1 MTSNNKRP
9 RLEHR
14 DSVSSDNAN
23 KPQLTRACKFHCLLC
38 SSHQKADPAAG
49 AECKK
54 HKIKCFVQPGETAC
68 NKCVKSGIACIPH
81 NFAQKFLDED
91 TTWKAEANATLA
103 QLKAAVQHLLE
114 LNNLPKLEVFI
125 ESEFP
130 IVSAATVR
138 TLSPSTTHTNG
149 IVPGNFISEGPSA
162 DRHEDDSDL
171 VPLPMNNLYNLT
183 EPAKSRLIRVDP
195 ADANGPDFISRG
207 VVSIAEA
214 EYLFQHFLHHINPLL
229 WDGVLCAHRNLQDAR
244 QSSSLL
250 VATVLT
256 VAALHLPNREQSL
269 HATYDAF
276 VSLMRGSCM
285 LRSQNLDDI
294 RGLCIGAFY
303 LTSLS
308 WALCSRAVRVATEMN
323 LHKSSL
329 QFSRGSMEAY
339 ERVRLW
345 YVLYCCDHQF
355 ALAYGRPPM
364 MHEDAAIRNAEK
376 LLTSG
381 LSSKGD
387 WKLVAQVELFRIL
400 ASSYFMYGCDP
411 DLELTGSDFEMLQ
424 SFNISVDQWRLQ
436 YQPKDIS
443 IMSQG
448 LEPLKGTTL
457 YYHLARFQLNS
468 ISLRGISARSSEFN
482 MCWDR
487 KEAANNAIVA
497 ATSALRLIIEDSDLR
512 DALIG
517 MPIFAHAMIAVCAS
531 FLIKMAVV
539 YGVSDIRYSRKL
551 VLPRD
556 LSSHGLNFYT
566 KDALCTVESL
576 VLVLK
581 PVADNASQRHVA
593 RQVITGLEELLQR
606 FAKDRESDIFV
617 YSPSSGAEQ
626 PTGAIMRDDTQ
637 LSTATGDSLFA
648 PEVAN
653 KTQSTFVFTND
664 DQTQNATQ
672 LSDLESIRQDP
683 FDLLGDLDWRFNDSF
698 LWGIEAGA
706 PYI

>member
-1 MTSNNKRP
+1 MCLQITLTSHSSHEP
-9 RLEHR
+9 
-14 DSVSSDNAN
+14 VS
-23 KPQLTRACKFHCLLC
+23 FHCLLC
-38 SSHQKADPAAG
+38 SSLQKADLAAG

-68 NKCVKSGIACIPH
+68 NKCVKSGITCVPH

-91 TTWKAEANATLA
+91 TTWKAEANTTLA

-114 LNNLPKLEVFI
+114 LNNLPKLGVFI
-125 ESEFP
+125 ESDFP
-130 IVSAATVR
+130 IVSSATLR

-149 IVPGNFISEGPSA
+149 IMPGNFISEGPSA

-195 ADANGPDFISRG
+195 ADVNGPDFISRG

-329 QFSRGSMEAY
+329 QFSRGSIDAY

-364 MHEDAAIRNAEK
+364 MHEDAVIIKCR
-376 LLTSG
+376 
-381 LSSKGD
+381 
-387 WKLVAQVELFRIL
+387 
-400 ASSYFMYGCDP
+400 
-411 DLELTGSDFEMLQ
+411 
-424 SFNISVDQWRLQ
+424 
-436 YQPKDIS
+436 
-443 IMSQG
+443 
-448 LEPLKGTTL
+448 
-457 YYHLARFQLNS
+457 
-468 ISLRGISARSSEFN
+468 
-482 MCWDR
+482 
-487 KEAANNAIVA
+487 EAAHKRPFQQKRLEACCLSRTLSYTGFLLLHVW
-497 ATSALRLIIEDSDLR
+497 LRS
-512 DALIG
+512 G
-517 MPIFAHAMIAVCAS
+517 
-531 FLIKMAVV
+531 
-539 YGVSDIRYSRKL
+539 SR
-551 VLPRD
+551 
-556 LSSHGLNFYT
+556 
-566 KDALCTVESL
+566 
-576 VLVLK
+576 
-581 PVADNASQRHVA
+581 ADWFR
-593 RQVITGLEELLQR
+593 L
-606 FAKDRESDIFV
+606 
-617 YSPSSGAEQ
+617 
-626 PTGAIMRDDTQ
+626 
-637 LSTATGDSLFA
+637 
-648 PEVAN
+648 
-653 KTQSTFVFTND
+653 
-664 DQTQNATQ
+664 
-672 LSDLESIRQDP
+672 
-683 FDLLGDLDWRFNDSF
+683 
-698 LWGIEAGA
+698 
-706 PYI
+706 

>member
-1 MTSNNKRP
+1 MNGNKRP

-14 DSVSSDNAN
+14 ESISSETPSKA
-23 KPQLTRACKFHCLLC
+23 QLTRAC
-38 SSHQKADPAAG
+38 

-54 HKIKCFVQPGETAC
+54 HKVKCFVQPGETSC
-68 NKCVKSGIACIPH
+68 NKCVKSGIICVPH
-81 NFAQKFLDED
+81 NFAQKFIDED
-91 TTWKAEANATLA
+91 ATWKSEADITIDR
-103 QLKAAVQHLLE
+103 LKAAVQHLLQ
-114 LNNLPKLEVFI
+114 LNHLPKLELFNDPQSLPVPVCEVF
-125 ESEFP
+125 
-130 IVSAATVR
+130 VQ
-138 TLSPSTTHTNG
+138 TLSPTTTHTNSV
-149 IVPGNFISEGPSA
+149 VPGNFISEGPSA
-162 DRHEDDSDL
+162 DHHEDDSDL

-183 EPAKSRLIRVDP
+183 EPGNSRLIRVDP
-195 ADANGPDFISRG
+195 AEVNGPDFISRG

-214 EYLFQHFLHHINPLL
+214 EYLFCHFRDHINPQL
-229 WDGVLCAHRNLQDAR
+229 WDGVLCSHGTLQGAR
-244 QSSSLL
+244 QSSTLL
-250 VATVLT
+250 IATVLT
-256 VAALHLPNREQSL
+256 VAALHLPDREQSL

-308 WALCSRAVRVATEMN
+308 WALCSRAVRIATEMN

-329 QFSRGSMEAY
+329 QFSRGSIESY

-345 YVLYCCDHQF
+345 YVLYVCDHQF

-376 LLTSG
+376 MLTSG

-400 ASSYFMYGCDP
+400 AGAYFMYGCDP
-411 DLELTGSDFEMLQ
+411 DLELNGSDFEMLQ

-436 YQPKDIS
+436 YQPKDS
-443 IMSQG
+443 GPASHG
-448 LEPLKGTTL
+448 VHPAKGTAL

-468 ISLRGISARSSEFN
+468 LSLRGISARSSESD
-482 MCWDR
+482 MSWDR
-487 KEAANNAIVA
+487 KEAANNAIAA
-497 ATSALRLIIEDSDLR
+497 ATNTLRLIIEDVELR
-512 DALIG
+512 NALIG
-517 MPIFAHAMIAVCAS
+517 MPIFTHAMIAVCAS

-539 YGVSDIRYSRKL
+539 YGVSDTRNARKL
-551 VLPRD
+551 VLPRN
-556 LSSHGLNFYT
+556 LTKYGLNFHT
-566 KDALCTVESL
+566 KDALCSVETL
-576 VLVLK
+576 VLALK

-606 FAKDRESDIFV
+606 FARSREGDLFI
-617 YSPSSGAEQ
+617 YSPSSDAEH
-626 PTGAIMRDDTQ
+626 PAVAVANHGPSH
-637 LSTATGDSLFA
+637 STATEESLFA
-648 PEVAN
+648 PDIVDVTQAN
-653 KTQSTFVFTND
+653 YILPGSNQ
-664 DQTQNATQ
+664 DQDTTQ
-672 LSDLESIRQDP
+672 LFGLENAQQDP

-698 LWGIEAGA
+698 LWGIDSGA

>member
-1 MTSNNKRP
+1 M
-9 RLEHR
+9 
-14 DSVSSDNAN
+14 
-23 KPQLTRACKFHCLLC
+23 
-38 SSHQKADPAAG
+38 
-49 AECKK
+49 
-54 HKIKCFVQPGETAC
+54 
-68 NKCVKSGIACIPH
+68 
-81 NFAQKFLDED
+81 
-91 TTWKAEANATLA
+91 TWKAEANTSLT
-103 QLKAAVQHLLE
+103 QLRAAVQQLLQ
-114 LNNLPKLEVFI
+114 LNNLPKLEAFHDSDALHLSGAGTKVQ
-125 ESEFP
+125 
-130 IVSAATVR
+130 TV
-138 TLSPSTTHTNG
+138 SPSTTHTDHV
-149 IVPGNFISEGPSA
+149 VPDNFISEGPSA

-195 ADANGPDFISRG
+195 ADVNGPDFISRG
-207 VVSIAEA
+207 VVSVAEA
-214 EYLFQHFLHHINPLL
+214 EYLFQHFLRCINPLL
-229 WDGVLCAHRNLQDAR
+229 WDGILCSHRSLQAAR

-329 QFSRGSMEAY
+329 QFSRGSTEAY

-381 LSSKGD
+381 LSSKSD

-436 YQPKDIS
+436 YQPKDGGN
-443 IMSQG
+443 MSRG
-448 LEPLKGTTL
+448 VDPMKGTTL

-487 KEAANNAIVA
+487 KEAANNAIIA
-497 ATSALRLIIEDSDLR
+497 ATSALRLIIEDSELR

-517 MPIFAHAMIAVCAS
+517 MPIFTHAMIAVCAS

-539 YGVSDIRYSRKL
+539 YGVSDTRYARKL
-551 VLPRD
+551 VLPKD
-556 LSSHGLNFYT
+556 LSCYGLNFHT
-566 KDALCTVESL
+566 KDALCSVESL

-593 RQVITGLEELLQR
+593 RQVVTGLEELLQR
-606 FAKDRESDIFV
+606 FAKSRESDIFV
-617 YSPSSGAEQ
+617 YSPVSGAEQ
-626 PTGAIMRDDTQ
+626 PLEAVVRDGTQ
-637 LSTATGDSLFA
+637 FSTATEAGLFGT
-648 PEVAN
+648 EILTDMRSSYVISDG
-653 KTQSTFVFTND
+653 TQ
-664 DQTQNATQ
+664 DQEALQISNLDGIQ
-672 LSDLESIRQDP
+672 QDP

-698 LWGIEAGA
+698 LWGIDAGA

>member
-1 MTSNNKRP
+1 
-9 RLEHR
+9 L
-14 DSVSSDNAN
+14 SSC
-23 KPQLTRACKFHCLLC
+23 T
-38 SSHQKADPAAG
+38 QKADSPAG

-68 NKCVKSGIACIPH
+68 NKCVKSGIACVPH

-91 TTWKAEANATLA
+91 TTWKAEANITLA

-114 LNNLPKLEVFI
+114 LNNLPKLEVFVD
-125 ESEFP
+125 SETSSVP
-130 IVSAATVR
+130 RATVQ
-138 TLSPSTTHTNG
+138 TLSPSTTRING
-149 IVPGNFISEGPSA
+149 IAPGNFISEGPSA

-195 ADANGPDFISRG
+195 ADVNGPDFISRG
-207 VVSIAEA
+207 VVSVAEA

-229 WDGVLCAHRNLQDAR
+229 WDGVLCSHGTLQNAR

-329 QFSRGSMEAY
+329 QFSRGSLEAY

-381 LSSKGD
+381 LSSKSD

-411 DLELTGSDFEMLQ
+411 DLELTRSDFEMLQ

-443 IMSQG
+443 VMSQG
-448 LEPLKGTTL
+448 VEPLKGTTL

-482 MCWDR
+482 MSWDR

-497 ATSALRLIIEDSDLR
+497 ATSALRLIIEDSELR

-539 YGVSDIRYSRKL
+539 YGVSDTRYSRKL

-556 LSSHGLNFYT
+556 LSNYGLNFYT
-566 KDALCTVESL
+566 KDALSTVESL

-626 PTGAIMRDDTQ
+626 PTGVVVRDDTH
-637 LSTATGDSLFA
+637 LSTATGDGLFL
-648 PEVAN
+648 PEVMN
-653 KTQSTFVFTND
+653 ETQSTFEFSHEN
-664 DQTQNATQ
+664 QNQDASR
-672 LSDLESIRQDP
+672 LSDLDNVQQDP

-698 LWGIEAGA
+698 LWGIDAGA